1 MPANSLKSP
10 ARSRVLD
17 TATRLFYAE
26 GVHSVGIDRI
36 IAEAGVAKA
45 TFYHHFPAKDSL
57 VKAYIEE
64 QTRQQ
69 RAAVEELS
77 STADG
82 PRETLLAVFDRM
94 GQIGALADFR
104 GCPFINA
111 AAEYPD
117 PAHPVRQAV
126 EEYRSWFRTLMRG
139 LLADAGD
146 PDPGRTA
153 DLLMLIRDGLAV
165 ACDLDDPAA
174 PGTFVRDA
182 VLRVLGEAP
191 AGV

>member
-1 MPANSLKSP
+1 MPANSPKSP

-45 TFYHHFPAKDSL
+45 TFYHHFPAKDAL

-69 RAAVEELS
+69 QAAIDEL
-77 STADG
+77 TADG
-82 PRETLLAVFDRM
+82 PREKLLAVFDRM

-117 PAHPVRQAV
+117 PAHPVRQAI
-126 EEYRSWFRTLMRG
+126 EEYRSWFRTLMRD
-139 LLADAGD
+139 LLTDAGD
-146 PDPGRTA
+146 PDPVRTA

-165 ACDLDDPAA
+165 ACDLDDPTA
-174 PGTFVRDA
+174 PRPVVRDA
-182 VLRVLGEAP
+182 VLRVLDGAP

>member
-1 MPANSLKSP
+1 MPANNPKSP

-26 GVHSVGIDRI
+26 GVHTVGIDRI

-45 TFYHHFPAKDSL
+45 TFYHHFPAKDTL

-69 RAAVEELS
+69 QAAVDEL
-77 STADG
+77 TADG
-82 PRETLLAVFDRM
+82 PREKLLAVFDRM

-117 PAHPVRQAV
+117 PAHPVRQAI
-126 EEYRSWFRTLMRG
+126 EEYRSWFRTLMRD
-139 LLADAGD
+139 LLTDAGD
-146 PDPGRTA
+146 ADPVRTA

-174 PGTFVRDA
+174 PRPVVRDA